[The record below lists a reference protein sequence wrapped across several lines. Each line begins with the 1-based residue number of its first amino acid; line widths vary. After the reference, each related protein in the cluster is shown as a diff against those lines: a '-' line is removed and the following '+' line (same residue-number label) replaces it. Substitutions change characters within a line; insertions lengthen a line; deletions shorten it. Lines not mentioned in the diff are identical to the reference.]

1 MTDGLPLH
9 HKGHDADKTMLA
21 ASAVPNT
28 FAHMEADFGSL
39 IWSAFGSRF
48 LSDLGYG
55 SQAKDIYATEK
66 NAAGSLYTMID
77 NGPIGHT
84 TVYVPEA
91 TYIHDYTGLTMN
103 SSHVKGGIGTASEGV
118 WGDAS
123 GVHLDGA
130 YVYGKVD
137 GNPAYAEAEA
147 RVAGHFDRWLIQLP
161 GGHSWWQTA
170 LKRADRS
177 DVTPAETWTFAHQEG
192 NDPAAPANT
201 TAYTWMY
208 PFWTR
213 TPSDR
218 TGLLHVVLQ
227 PGYHRRGEDS
237 RRLGNTRAL
246 QPVVYDNYK
255 NNGGVV
261 THKLLRYEPSEPAA
275 HDARCLP
282 CSRPPRTARG
292 GIEQGGLYRTT
303 GFLFG

>member
-1 MTDGLPLH
+1 MATDGWTIDFGDSHKTMGWGTAAPLWTALASSGSMRPPLQSIRIARDYWSHKYWQHGFKSVWDMHPWMARDWPGIMANCDAVAEGSTIALYPVGGWIAMRSVQPGSSGMTDGLPLH

-28 FAHMEADFGSL
+28 FAHMEADWLLDLVG
-39 IWSAFGSRF
+39 IRF
-48 LSDLGYG
+48 TVLSDLGYG
-55 SQAKDIYATEK
+55 SQAKDIYATEI

-147 RVAGHFDRWLIQLP
+147 RGWLEHFDRWLIQLP
-161 GGHSWWQTA
+161 GAISWWQTA
-170 LKRADRS
+170 
-177 DVTPAETWTFAHQEG
+177 F
-192 NDPAAPANT
+192 
-201 TAYTWMY
+201 
-208 PFWTR
+208 
-213 TPSDR
+213 
-218 TGLLHVVLQ
+218 
-227 PGYHRRGEDS
+227 
-237 RRLGNTRAL
+237 
-246 QPVVYDNYK
+246 
-255 NNGGVV
+255 
-261 THKLLRYEPSEPAA
+261 
-275 HDARCLP
+275 
-282 CSRPPRTARG
+282 
-292 GIEQGGLYRTT
+292 
-303 GFLFG
+303 